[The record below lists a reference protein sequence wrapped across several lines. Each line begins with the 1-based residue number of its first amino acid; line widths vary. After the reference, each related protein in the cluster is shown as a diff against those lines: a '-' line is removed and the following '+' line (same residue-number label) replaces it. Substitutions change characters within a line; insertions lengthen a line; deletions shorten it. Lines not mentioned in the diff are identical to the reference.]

1 MVCLDFPTTNNE
13 VEYEVLVVGLDLANV
28 AGVASVVLY
37 CDSQVVTNQVNGDYK
52 CKGERMKKY
61 LEQVRRRVDN
71 LPAKIIQIP
80 RGENEQANRLA
91 KSAFAEHMVTLDNI
105 LSFVQLTPLID
116 SINVQ
121 EIGFMDDWTTPLVSY
136 LKNGVLLDRKE
147 AARKLKVQAAQFVL
161 MKDVLYKRGFSRPY
175 LRCLCPEKVDY
186 VMSKVHE
193 GF

>member
-13 VEYEVLVVGLDLANV
+13 VEYEVLVVGLDLAKV

-37 CDSQVVTNQVNGDYK
+37 CDSQVVTNQVNRDYK

-61 LEQVRRRVDN
+61 LEQVRKRVDD

-147 AARKLKVQAAQFVL
+147 AARKLKVQAA
-161 MKDVLYKRGFSRPY
+161 
-175 LRCLCPEKVDY
+175 
-186 VMSKVHE
+186 
-193 GF
+193 